1 MNTSNMR
8 HNRKPIWF
16 AEKIFAAFQEYQR
29 CFFQITQRS
38 HKRFREMDWKGFK
51 NDTLE
56 RLDIY
61 THLVNETIQD
71 IRQNSQ
77 PFFQQED
84 LWEKVK
90 QAFANMVIHRE
101 DFELAETFFNSVTR
115 HTFATIGV
123 NPKTE
128 FTAADF
134 LIPSIEDR
142 YCPVSTVHIPEDDIY
157 FRPVMMHNILQ
168 SYAGLF
174 DFQDMERDV
183 NRIATVIENHL
194 RSEFGSIRI
203 QRIEIINS
211 VFYRDKAAYI
221 IGRIRAGGT
230 IIPLGIALLNANNHV
245 SVDAVLLTDTELSI
259 LFSFTR
265 SYFHVDIEN
274 VTELVN
280 FLKTILP
287 MKRLSEIYTSLGF
300 YKHGKAELF
309 RELTRN
315 LDLTDDK
322 FELAE
327 GDKGMVM
334 IVFTIPSFNVV
345 FKVIRDQF
353 DYPKDSTADEVK
365 KQYQLVFRHDRAGRL
380 VDAQEFAH
388 LKFNKSRLSDTL
400 LQELTEK
407 AESQLIIN
415 SNHIVIKHLY
425 VERRLR
431 PLNIYLKQANI
442 KAARKAVL
450 DFGKAVKDLASSN
463 IFPGDLFLKNFGVTR
478 HERVVFYD
486 YDEIGLLTDFN
497 FRKLPPSRNDDEE
510 FMDKPWFHIGE
521 NDVFPEEFKNFLT
534 FPEEFKELFASAH
547 SDLFE
552 AEYWKQIQARLETNS
567 NIHIFPYD
575 ENRRFTNLFKT

>member
-1 MNTSNMR
+1 
-8 HNRKPIWF
+8 
-16 AEKIFAAFQEYQR
+16 
-29 CFFQITQRS
+29 
-38 HKRFREMDWKGFK
+38 MDWKGFEK
-51 NDTLE
+51 DTLE

-61 THLVNETIQD
+61 THIVNETIQD
-71 IRQNSQ
+71 IGQNSQ
-77 PFFQQED
+77 PFFQSVD
-84 LWEKVK
+84 FWEKVK
-90 QAFANMVIHRE
+90 QAFAKMVTHRE
-101 DFELAETFFNSVTR
+101 DFEPAETFFNSVTR
-115 HTFATIGV
+115 HIFSTIGV

-128 FTAADF
+128 FTAPDF

-157 FRPVMMHNILQ
+157 FRPVMILNILR
-168 SYAGLF
+168 SYTNLF
-174 DFQDMERDV
+174 DFQDVERDA
-183 NRIATVIENHL
+183 NRVTTVIEDHL
-194 RSEFGSIRI
+194 RAEFGSIRI

-211 VFYRDKAAYI
+211 IFYRDKAAYI
-221 IGRIRAGGT
+221 IGRIRAGGS
-230 IIPLGIALLNANNHV
+230 IIPLGIALLNNNNRV

-309 RELTRN
+309 RELSRN

-322 FELAE
+322 FELAY

-353 DYPKDSTADEVK
+353 DYPKNSTAAAVK

-380 VDAQEFAH
+380 IDAQEFSH
-388 LKFNKSRLSDTL
+388 LKFDKSRLSDTL
-400 LQELTEK
+400 FQELTEK
-407 AESQLIIN
+407 ANSQLIIN

-425 VERRLR
+425 VERRLT
-431 PLNIYLKQANI
+431 PLNIFLKQANI

-450 DFGKAVKDLASSN
+450 DFGKAVKDLASTN

-478 HERVVFYD
+478 HGRVVFYD

-497 FRKLPPSRNDDEE
+497 FRKMPPSRNDEEE
-510 FMDKPWFHIGE
+510 FMNKPWFHIGE
-521 NDVFPEEFKNFLT
+521 NDVFPEEFRSFMT
-534 FPEEFKELFASAH
+534 FPEEFKELFASTH
-547 SDLFE
+547 SDLFD
-552 AEYWKQIQARLETNS
+552 AEYWKQIQAKLETNTD
-567 NIHIFPYD
+567 IHIFPYD
-575 ENRRFTNLFKT
+575 ENQRFPYLFRT